1 MNDAVTLVVGVGSDH
16 GDDQLG
22 WLLADWL
29 KDCAPP
35 GVCVRKARTPLQ
47 LLDWLTGVSCLVV
60 VDACRGS
67 GQPGDIQRFTWPD
80 VPAWGRAFAGT
91 HDLGLLEAL
100 RLAETL
106 GSLPARVVVWG
117 VTAPFQSGR
126 YDAGLSPAL
135 EGAFPRVYARLQAE
149 FAPAPGPAAQ
159 EPSHA

>member
-1 MNDAVTLVVGVGSDH
+1 MNEAATLVVGVGSDH
-16 GDDQLG
+16 GDDRLG

-29 KDCAPP
+29 QDRALP

-47 LLDWLTGVSCLVV
+47 LLDWLTDISQLVV

-80 VPAWGRAFAGT
+80 VPALGGTFAGT
-91 HDLGLLEAL
+91 HDVGLVEAL

-117 VTAPFQSGR
+117 VTAPVHSKR
-126 YDAGLSPAL
+126 CETGLSPAL
-135 EGAFPRVYARLQAE
+135 EAAFPAICALLQAE
-149 FAPAPGPAAQ
+149 FAPTPSLAPQ